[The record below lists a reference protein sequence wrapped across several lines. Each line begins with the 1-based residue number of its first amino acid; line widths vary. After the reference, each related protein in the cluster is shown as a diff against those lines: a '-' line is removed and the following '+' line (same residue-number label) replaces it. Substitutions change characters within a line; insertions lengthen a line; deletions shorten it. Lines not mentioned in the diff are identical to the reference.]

1 MELTNTPDT
10 YEPVLDALRNYVD
23 KVPTIGA
30 FKHGI
35 NCPCTKRTYAS
46 ATQFGSHIRTD
57 VHRRWLIEVN
67 GRKDSQLA
75 ENTRLVKLVED
86 QRRKIAEMDIE
97 ISQLKTTVVYLSGFV
112 AKTPVEATKTGN
124 LLNLLD

>member
-1 MELTNTPDT
+1 MELTITPDT
-10 YEPVLDALRNYVD
+10 YEPVLDAARNYVD
-23 KVPTIGA
+23 KIPTMGA

-35 NCPCTKRTYAS
+35 LCPCTKRTYAS
-46 ATQFGSHIRTD
+46 AAQFGSHIRTD

-75 ENTRLVKLVED
+75 ENARLAKLVDE

-112 AKTPVEATKTGN
+112 AKTPTDAPKTGT